1 MAFVSIEWLRR
12 WAAVPA
18 DTSAS
23 QLAKDLVKVGL
34 EEEAIHTSGVT
45 GPLVC
50 GRVVSMVPETA
61 SNGKTVNYCRVDVG
75 EEFNDAPGTGKE
87 PSDIP

>member
-12 WAAVPA
+12 WTEVPA

-23 QLAKDLVKVGL
+23 QLARDLVKVGL
-34 EEEAIHTSGVT
+34 EEETIHTSGVT

-50 GRVVSMVPETA
+50 GRVASMVPETA
-61 SNGKTVNYCRVDVG
+61 SNGKTVNYCRG
-75 EEFNDAPGTGKE
+75 
-87 PSDIP
+87 